1 MAITKK
7 DSDANNPKF
16 LENEFLINNLY
27 PSMLNASQQS
37 ISSIPFNPFIFTLTD
52 IFTLTESMLNA
63 SQQSMSSIPFNPFIF
78 TLTERR
84 LN

>member
-16 LENEFLINNLY
+16 LENEFLINNFY
-27 PSMLNASQQS
+27 P
-37 ISSIPFNPFIFTLTD
+37 
-52 IFTLTESMLNA
+52 SMLNA

>member
-7 DSDANNPKF
+7 DSDVNNSKLRSSNF
-16 LENEFLINNLY
+16 LSNNFY
-27 PSMLNASQQS
+27 QSM
-37 ISSIPFNPFIFTLTD
+37 SSIPFNPF